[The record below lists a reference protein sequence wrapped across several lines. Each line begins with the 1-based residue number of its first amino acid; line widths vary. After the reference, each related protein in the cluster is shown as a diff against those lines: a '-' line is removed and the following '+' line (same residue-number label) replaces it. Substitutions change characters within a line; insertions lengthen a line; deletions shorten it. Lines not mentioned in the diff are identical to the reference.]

1 MQKPHLCNLRKS
13 LPKTNLTIMLKD
25 KAREMSGRIE
35 SAIHSSRGKD
45 VLLYLL
51 FVAVAFVFWVFLS
64 LDTQVQRDFEVPVE
78 LQEVPDS
85 VTLINQPP
93 SSLMVSV
100 KGKDSQLLKFMW
112 GKMSP
117 MKIKWDETSDGGTT
131 MTYSSS
137 KLLTRVRDYFGN
149 AVQVVSCRRDSI
161 NLSYTTLPGVKVK
174 LVVQADIRPQ
184 IQYVLSGQPT
194 ADVDSVTIFSPSDIP
209 HNLKFVSTEPIVK
222 SGLKDTARYE
232 VKVKP
237 IAGMRIIPDKVT
249 VTVPVEPLIVRKR
262 TLRLEIKNL
271 PPDKHLV
278 TFPSKIEISYLVAM
292 GSYNDEYPIRAFVDY
307 NDIKLPGNKL
317 PVSLSVIPEI
327 YRNMSFSPESVE
339 YIVEN
344 AD

>member
-1 MQKPHLCNLRKS
+1 M
-13 LPKTNLTIMLKD
+13 
-25 KAREMSGRIE
+25 
-35 SAIHSSRGKD
+35 
-45 VLLYLL
+45 
-51 FVAVAFVFWVFLS
+51 
-64 LDTQVQRDFEVPVE
+64 
-78 LQEVPDS
+78 
-85 VTLINQPP
+85 
-93 SSLMVSV
+93 
-100 KGKDSQLLKFMW
+100 
-112 GKMSP
+112 
-117 MKIKWDETSDGGTT
+117 
-131 MTYSSS
+131 
-137 KLLTRVRDYFGN
+137 
-149 AVQVVSCRRDSI
+149 VSCRPDSI